1 MNRKETAMIRA
12 AIFSLI
18 LCVAPLCAQTHEF
31 DVQPGAG
38 WIDTNVDLTAGDSL
52 HISATGQ
59 LQYSN
64 AQQANTAAGL
74 PRGFADLIRNLPVNS
89 AGRGALVGRIGSI
102 EAARPFLIGELMNSQ
117 APVTGRLFLSINQTS
132 FDQATGSYHVT
143 VERKAAAAQI
153 APRKNVNVPAFP
165 QSLIDSIPRRVS
177 DPNNAP
183 GDRVN
188 FILIGS
194 QDRVQAALKAAGWVV
209 VDRTDRDAIV
219 RGLFASL
226 SKEAYVTMPMSEL
239 RLYGRGQDFGYAQ
252 ADPLRVVASRHHFR
266 IWKVPQQ
273 LGGQTVWAGA
283 GTHDIGFDRDQRN
296 NGVTHKIDSNTDGER
311 DYIRDSLVQTGMVF
325 KTDYITPT
333 DPVTNA
339 KTATGSGFTSDGRT
353 LLVYLTDDAG
363 NVSAG
368 FSDLFCS
375 VLKQKNPGGSDWGPC
390 SRYIDS
396 PGREDVKLAAIPSKY
411 RVLIVPGILSSCV
424 SDSPA
429 FQEGQQSLKAQGVDV
444 DLLQVPNDSSESNAK
459 MIANYLREH
468 SANDPRKYI
477 LVGYSKGGPDI
488 QVALAQEDGIA
499 QKVAAFVTVAGA
511 SGGSPVADIM
521 PAIAEKYMH
530 TVPLKSCQGDLSTGF
545 KSLQRQVRQAFLTA
559 HPASPVP
566 TYSLIA
572 KSDQSTTSK
581 SLLETWR
588 VLSSYGSA
596 QDGQLLRD
604 DAIVPGAKFLG
615 AALADH
621 FAVALPFDKS
631 PEASIR
637 SGMDKAAYPRA
648 ALLESL
654 VRFVIN
660 DLENQSGN

>member
-1 MNRKETAMIRA
+1 MIRVLCL
-12 AIFSLI
+12 SLI
-18 LCVAPLCAQTHEF
+18 FCVIPLSAQTHEF
-31 DVQPGAG
+31 DVRPGAG
-38 WIDTNVDLTAGDSL
+38 WIDTNIDFTAGDTL

-64 AQQANTAAGL
+64 AQQANGPGGL

-102 EAARPFLIGELMNSQ
+102 EAARPFLVGELMNNQ
-117 APVTGRLFLSINQTS
+117 APVTGRLFLSINQMS
-132 FDQATGSYHVT
+132 LDQATGSYHVS
-143 VERKAAAAQI
+143 VERKAATAAQTTV
-153 APRKNVNVPAFP
+153 RQNVHVPAFP

-177 DPNNAP
+177 DPNDAP

-194 QDRVQAALKAAGWVV
+194 QDRVQAALKAAGWVA
-209 VDRTDRDAIV
+209 VDRTDKDAII
-219 RGLFASL
+219 RGIFASL
-226 SKEAYVTMPMSEL
+226 SKEAYVTLPMSEL
-239 RLYGRGQDFGYAQ
+239 RLFGRAQDFGYAQ

-266 IWKVPQQ
+266 IWKIPQQ
-273 LGGQTVWAGA
+273 LNGQTVWAGA

-296 NGVTHKIDSNTDGER
+296 NGVTHKIDPNTDGER
-311 DYIRDSLVQTGMVF
+311 DYIRDSLVQTGMVV

-333 DPVTNA
+333 DPVTSA

-353 LLVYLTDDAG
+353 VLIYLSDDVG

-368 FSDLFCS
+368 FSDIFCS
-375 VLKQKNPGGSDWGPC
+375 VLKQNNPGGGEWGPC
-390 SRYIDS
+390 SRYIDA
-396 PGREDVKLAAIPSKY
+396 PGKEDLKLAAISKKY

-429 FQEGQQSLKAQGVDV
+429 FQEGQATLKAQGVDV

-468 SANDPRKYI
+468 SASDSRKYI

-488 QVALAQEDGIA
+488 QVALAQENGVAD
-499 QKVAAFVTVAGA
+499 KVAAFVTVAGA
-511 SGGSPVADIM
+511 SGGSPVADLL
-521 PAIAEKYMH
+521 PAMAEKYMK

-545 KSLQRQVRQAFLTA
+545 KSLQRQTRQAFLTA
-559 HPASPVP
+559 HPTSPVP

-581 SLLETWR
+581 SLLQTWR

-596 QDGQLLRD
+596 EDGQLLRD

-631 PEASIR
+631 PDASIR

-654 VRFVIN
+654 IRFVAN
-660 DLENQSGN
+660 DLDHQSGN

>member
-1 MNRKETAMIRA
+1 MTRVALLGL
-12 AIFSLI
+12 IFCVVSLN
-18 LCVAPLCAQTHEF
+18 AQTHEF
-31 DVQPGAG
+31 NVQPGAG
-38 WIDTNVDLTAGDSL
+38 WIDTNIDLTAGDTL
-52 HISATGQ
+52 HITATGQ
-59 LQYSN
+59 LQYSG
-64 AQQANTAAGL
+64 AAQANGPAGL

-102 EAARPFLIGELMNSQ
+102 EAARPFLIGELMNNQ

-132 FDQATGSYHVT
+132 FDQASGSYHVI
-143 VERKAAAAQI
+143 VERKAAPAAQ
-153 APRKNVNVPAFP
+153 RSVRTDVRVPAFP

-177 DPNNAP
+177 DPNDAP

-209 VDRTDRDAIV
+209 VDRTDKDAIV

-239 RLYGRGQDFGYAQ
+239 RLFGRPQDFGYAQ
-252 ADPLRVVASRHHFR
+252 ADPLRVIASRHHFR

-273 LGGQTVWAGA
+273 LEGQTVWAGA

-296 NGVTHKIDSNTDGER
+296 NGVTHKIDPNTDGER
-311 DYIRDSLVQTGMVF
+311 DYIRDSLVQTGMVV
-325 KTDYITPT
+325 KTDYITPK
-333 DPVTNA
+333 DPVTTA

-353 LLVYLTDDAG
+353 LLVYLSDDAG
-363 NVSAG
+363 NVAAG
-368 FSDLFCS
+368 FGDLFCS
-375 VLKQKNPGGSDWGPC
+375 VLKQNNPGGGEWGPC
-390 SRYIDS
+390 SRYIDA
-396 PGREDVKLAAIPSKY
+396 PGREDVKLAPLSKKY

-424 SDSPA
+424 ADSPA
-429 FQEGQQSLKAQGVDV
+429 FQEGQATLKAQGVDV

-459 MIANYLREH
+459 IIGNYLREH
-468 SANDPRKYI
+468 TASDTRKYI

-488 QVALAQEDGIA
+488 QVALAQEAGVAD
-499 QKVAAFVTVAGA
+499 KVAAFVTVAGA
-511 SGGSPVADIM
+511 SGGSPVADLL
-521 PAIAEKYMH
+521 PAVAEKYMH

-545 KSLQRQVRQAFLTA
+545 KSLQRQARQAFLTA
-559 HPASPVP
+559 HPTSPVP

-581 SLLETWR
+581 SLLQTWR

-596 QDGQLLRD
+596 EDGQLLRD
-604 DAIVPGAKFLG
+604 DAIVPGAKYLG

-631 PEASIR
+631 PDASIR
-637 SGMDKAAYPRA
+637 SGMDKTTYPRA

-654 VRFVIN
+654 VRFVTS
-660 DLENQSGN
+660 DLDNQSGN

>member
-1 MNRKETAMIRA
+1 MIRVA
-12 AIFSLI
+12 I
-18 LCVAPLCAQTHEF
+18 LCLFLCVVPLDAQTHDF

-38 WIDTNVDLTAGDSL
+38 WIDTNIDLNAGDSL

-64 AQQANTAAGL
+64 AQQANTPAGL

-102 EAARPFLIGELMNSQ
+102 EAARPFLIGEQMNSQ

-143 VERKAAAAQI
+143 VERKAAAPQA
-153 APRKNVNVPAFP
+153 ANRKNVNVPAFP

-177 DPNNAP
+177 DPNDAP

-194 QDRVQAALKAAGWVV
+194 QDRVQAALKAAGWVA
-209 VDRTDRDAIV
+209 VDRTNKDAIV

-273 LGGQTVWAGA
+273 LAGQTVWAGA

-296 NGVTHKIDSNTDGER
+296 NGVTHKIDPNVDGER
-311 DYIRDSLVQTGMVF
+311 DYIRDSLVQTGMVV

-333 DPVTNA
+333 DPVTTA
-339 KTATGSGFTSDGRT
+339 RTATGTEFKSDGRT
-353 LLVYLTDDAG
+353 LLVYLADDSG

-375 VLKQKNPGGSDWGPC
+375 VLKQKNPGGGDWGPC
-390 SRYIDS
+390 SHYIDS
-396 PGREDVKLAAIPSKY
+396 PGKEDVKLEPLSKKY

-424 SDSPA
+424 SDTPA
-429 FQEGQQSLKAQGVDV
+429 FQEGQATLKADGVDV

-459 MIANYLREH
+459 MIGQYLREH
-468 SANDPRKYI
+468 SAGDPRKYI

-488 QVALAQEDGIA
+488 QVALAQENGMA
-499 QKVAAFVTVAGA
+499 EKVAAFVTVAGA
-511 SGGSPVADIM
+511 SGGSPVADLL
-521 PAIAEKYMH
+521 PAVAEKYMK

-545 KSLQRQVRQAFLTA
+545 KSLQRQTRQAFLTA
-559 HPASPVP
+559 HPTSPVP

-581 SLLETWR
+581 SLLQTWR

-631 PEASIR
+631 PDASIR

-648 ALLESL
+648 ALLEAL
-654 VRFVIN
+654 IRFVTS
-660 DLENQSGN
+660 DLDHQSGN

>member
-1 MNRKETAMIRA
+1 MIRSVLL
-12 AIFSLI
+12 SLI
-18 LCVAPLCAQTHEF
+18 LTIPMLAQTHEF

-38 WIDTNVDLTAGDSL
+38 WIDTAIDLTAGDTL
-52 HISATGQ
+52 HITATGQ

-64 AQQANTAAGL
+64 ARQANGPAGL

-117 APVTGRLFLSINQTS
+117 APVTGRLFLSVNQTS

-143 VERKAAAAQI
+143 VERKAAPAAQG
-153 APRKNVNVPAFP
+153 AVRKAVQVPAFP

-177 DPNNAP
+177 DPNDAP

-194 QDRVQAALKAAGWVV
+194 QDRVQASLKAAGWVA
-209 VDRTDRDAIV
+209 VDRSDKDAIV

-226 SKEAYVTMPMSEL
+226 SKEAYVTLPMSEL
-239 RLYGRGQDFGYAQ
+239 RLYGRAQDFGYAQ

-266 IWKVPQQ
+266 IWKVQQQ

-296 NGVTHKIDSNTDGER
+296 NGVTHKIDPNTDGER
-311 DYIRDSLVQTGMVF
+311 DYIRDSLVQTGMVV
-325 KTDYITPT
+325 KTDYITPS
-333 DPVTNA
+333 DPVTTA

-353 LLVYLTDDAG
+353 LLVYLSDDVG

-368 FSDLFCS
+368 FSDIFCS
-375 VLKQKNPGGSDWGPC
+375 VLKQKNPGGGHWGPC
-390 SRYIDS
+390 SRYIDM
-396 PGREDVKLAAIPSKY
+396 PGKEDVKLESISKNY

-424 SDSPA
+424 SDAPA
-429 FQEGQQSLKAQGVDV
+429 FQEGQQTLKSQGVDV
-444 DLLQVPNDSSESNAK
+444 DLLQVPNDASESNAK
-459 MIANYLREH
+459 MIAQYLREH
-468 SANDPRKYI
+468 SASDARKYI

-488 QVALAQEDGIA
+488 QVALAQEEGITE
-499 QKVAAFVTVAGA
+499 KVAAFVTVAGA
-511 SGGSPVADIM
+511 SGGSPVADLL
-521 PAIAEKYMH
+521 PAMAEKYMK

-545 KSLQRQVRQAFLTA
+545 KSLQRQARQAFLTA
-559 HPASPVP
+559 HPTSPVP

-581 SLLETWR
+581 SLLQTWR
-588 VLSSYGSA
+588 VLSAYGSA

-604 DAIVPGAKFLG
+604 DAVVPGAKFLG

-631 PEASIR
+631 PDASIR

-660 DLENQSGN
+660 DLEHQSGN